1 MKNLRYIKSF
11 CEINGLDQKMIKNIK
26 SLSLNCIDLS
36 ESSCEEGEN
45 SDKSFSEEMDDYGEQ
60 NDE

>member
-1 MKNLRYIKSF
+1 M
-11 CEINGLDQKMIKNIK
+11 
-26 SLSLNCIDLS
+26 S

-60 NDE
+60 NDEQEGGSEKNNALKKNKNIQYN

>member
-1 MKNLRYIKSF
+1 
-11 CEINGLDQKMIKNIK
+11 MIKKIK

-45 SDKSFSEEMDDYGEQ
+45 SDKSFLEEMEDYGEQ